1 MVIILF
7 LWICPATFN
16 IKNLGGFFF
25 FLRRGGRALNGGRVW
40 VWLKERK
47 KKKKQKWCWIFVYF
61 YFEKKKSKL
70 NVFILSRSLKPSAVK
85 EKDLLPSPAAP
96 VLQKDSKQEHGS
108 RKRTVSQSSSL
119 KSSSNVSKDSSSGSK
134 SSSSSKQKKM
144 EGKGSGSA
152 KETKVKG
159 LFCECLELISR
170 LCSLTCT
177 VSSK

>member
-1 MVIILF
+1 MV
-7 LWICPATFN
+7 
-16 IKNLGGFFF
+16 FFF
-25 FLRRGGRALNGGRVW
+25 FFEEGREGFKWGKSVSLIKR
-40 VWLKERK
+40 KK